1 LQIADR
7 AISGRK
13 SLAAVVAFAVHR
25 VGGMNEQAEALK
37 KRTKGFTLDVLAFV
51 RTLPGT
57 DEAREIGR
65 QLIRS
70 GTGVGANYRATCR
83 SRSRA
88 EFVARIGVALEEA
101 DESAFWLEIVTE
113 GRIATG
119 KRAFELLDEA
129 NQLSAI
135 LAASS
140 ITASESLGRSAAA
153 NRHPNLK

>member
-1 LQIADR
+1 
-7 AISGRK
+7 
-13 SLAAVVAFAVHR
+13 VAFAVHC

-37 KRTKGFTLDVLAFV
+37 KRTKRFTLDVLAFV
-51 RTLPGT
+51 RTLPMT

-70 GTGVGANYRATCR
+70 GTGVGANYRSTCR
-83 SRSRA
+83 SRSQA

-101 DESAFWLEIVTE
+101 DESAFWLEVITE
-113 GRIATG
+113 GEIAKC

-129 NQLSAI
+129 DQLSAI

-140 ITASESLGRSAAA
+140 ITANETLQRSSARRQ
-153 NRHPNLK
+153 NQK